1 MLDYPVGPKYD
12 DKGRG
17 WYKTDRRQDTKR
29 RKQREDRGGGG
40 IDVATSQGRPRIVI
54 SP

>member
-12 DKGRG
+12 AKGRG
-17 WYKTDRRQDTKR
+17 WCQTDRRQDTKGR
-29 RKQREDRGGGG
+29 RQHEDRGGDW

-54 SP
+54 SH

>member
-29 RKQREDRGGGG
+29 RKQREDRGGGW

-54 SP
+54 SH